1 MHIISSAHGTFS
13 RIGHMLG
20 HKTSLNKL
28 KNVEII
34 SKIFSSLKYEIYAN
48 NREK

>member
-1 MHIISSAHGTFS
+1 
-13 RIGHMLG
+13 MLG

-48 NREK
+48 NREKWENKHHTIHEK